1 MTDPIISTQAITYR
15 YGDQTNALK
24 GVSLS
29 FTRGKKIAVLGNNG
43 AGKSTLFMHLNGIL
57 KPTSGTVY
65 FNGKPVE
72 YAKKSLQH
80 LRKSIGLIFQNPDEQ
95 LFSPSVYDDIAYG
108 PRNLGL
114 SRESVSEKVQWAM
127 EQTGTLPMRDKAIHS
142 LSLGEKKRVAIA
154 GVLAMDPEM
163 IILDEPTAGLDAAYS
178 NKLIQLLD
186 ELHQD
191 GKTLVLSTH
200 DMNLAY
206 EWAEELVIMSDGKV
220 LATGSPK
227 EVLQQQEILQVCKL
241 EKPLLMEIYEHLVK
255 HGFVLPQE
263 QLPRRK
269 EELLQLLTPAATS
282 SL

>member
-1 MTDPIISTQAITYR
+1 MTDPIITTQAITYR